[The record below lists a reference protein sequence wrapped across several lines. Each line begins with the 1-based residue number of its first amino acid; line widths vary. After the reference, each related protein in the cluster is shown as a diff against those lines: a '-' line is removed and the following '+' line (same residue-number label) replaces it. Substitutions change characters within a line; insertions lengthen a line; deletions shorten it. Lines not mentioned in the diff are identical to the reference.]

1 MSEKLCVIV
10 ALGLDIWDPHVLVPW
25 QQGDGRA
32 LTWHVVAGAGTFG
45 SRTGALTGGSQ
56 SLCPKRCVRR
66 L

>member
-32 LTWHVVAGAGTFG
+32 L
-45 SRTGALTGGSQ
+45 
-56 SLCPKRCVRR
+56 
-66 L
+66 